1 MHDALPMRLVERVG
15 DLGCD
20 LQRLVERERAF
31 LEARGERLAVEMRH
45 HQKCVPLASP
55 TS

>member
-1 MHDALPMRLVERVG
+1 MDDALPMCLVERVG
-15 DLGCD
+15 DLDSD

-45 HQKCVPLASP
+45 HRNACH
-55 TS
+55 